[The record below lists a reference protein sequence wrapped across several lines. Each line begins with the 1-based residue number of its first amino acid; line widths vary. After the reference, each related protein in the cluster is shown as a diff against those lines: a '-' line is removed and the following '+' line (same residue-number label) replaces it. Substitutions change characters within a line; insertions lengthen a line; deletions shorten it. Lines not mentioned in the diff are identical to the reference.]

1 MNVMHEVRAVRSSE
15 SALEFC
21 HMKSRAFLASVLTA
35 VVFAG
40 FTVEAQRANA
50 ALAAQPGTRSNGG
63 PVVGSPALPSAAA
76 PIPGPVGGINPPTS
90 LLPRAKVR
98 KPKQESFVLP
108 FDPETG
114 EAWFTGNLVLKF
126 EDHVGARAARTDS
139 PAPFSTNGA
148 SIEAFSQILA
158 DNKLTVRQWINR
170 TPGELANLEERARLH
185 SGRAQPDLAG
195 MMIIENVEPTK
206 LVEIARAINALP
218 EIEFVDIERIPVLHQ
233 GCGPDAPGPCNV
245 PDPVNCAVANDD
257 GVGIFECNADPGGDN
272 PTFGC
277 QDATCCQLVATR
289 LPYCN
294 NGDLP
299 QGWDLICAAYANL
312 LCVGTIYDNENPPLQ
327 DRYDPCFTD
336 PNNPPSINPLFA
348 DFVPGLQ
355 AGCFEPHAGRGC
367 NQPSC
372 CYAVC
377 NFDPACCNTSW
388 DQNCVNLALSPNLEN
403 SCGGAA
409 QPGPTPDFTFQPSP
423 SAQNP
428 FLVGNYQLYT
438 QNNRAN
444 PTPDDPTVP
453 VFPGSRVFGGQGLD
467 LAGFDTLQQEV
478 STAYQG
484 GIAPRLRGQSI
495 RVAVIEFSAFVNHE
509 EFTKDANGNLLAQP
523 KVIQEPGQTILLIQG
538 ANNEPQHGTAALG
551 EIVSGNNGFGVTGI
565 SYNAQGYFFP
575 IVSIEEGSR
584 AQNAIVSCLEV
595 FRAGDVVNHSWGSP
609 PDRPLPAIAQYYTL
623 IALGS
628 DLGITTSVSAGNSNC
643 PIQPEAGEADSGCI
657 IVGAGHSGR
666 RVSPGQG
673 GIDLCPGYN
682 ACVGAYMRA
691 PFSNY
696 TGEDGATVHVMAWGE
711 NVATTGYGDLFIGE
725 NDIPANDSDPTQLNQ
740 LRTYTAQ
747 FSGTSSASPIIAGA
761 VTNLQAFAKQVYGNP
776 LPPTGVRGAISGQVF
791 PQCDAAVSQVQCGQS
806 IADCCINGDPDCD
819 GEFKP
824 VGGFPRMRD
833 AGIAVFTGSGWDS
846 NTTNVRVVRGEQP
859 AGSAWTSFLIRVADG
874 QSFRINSVRGRAGNI
889 VEGLT
894 YLATGNITD
903 MFATVS
909 PPIPNPQTSIF
920 DISLRYLSR
929 STRNF
934 VMLNAFVKNF
944 ETNRWEYIG
953 ANFLTVVYPAAPQ
966 GFSIPNSSN
975 YAKYLNPSSGNIEM
989 RIWTVGLG
997 APAPH
1002 AVEHDLIELGVNDP
1016 LVPL

>member
-1 MNVMHEVRAVRSSE
+1 
-15 SALEFC
+15 
-21 HMKSRAFLASVLTA
+21 MKSRAFLASVLTA
-35 VVFAG
+35 VVFTG
-40 FTVEAQRANA
+40 FSVEAQRANA
-50 ALAAQPGTRSNGG
+50 ALAPQPTNRSNGNSGGTPVAG
-63 PVVGSPALPSAAA
+63 PVVGA
-76 PIPGPVGGINPPTS
+76 PLPGPIGGINPPTT

-98 KPKQESFVLP
+98 KPAQESFVLP

-126 EDHVGARAARTDS
+126 EDFVGARASRTDS
-139 PAPFSTNGA
+139 PAPFSANG
-148 SIEAFSQILA
+148 SNIEAFSQILA

-245 PDPVNCAVANDD
+245 PDPANCGVANDD

-294 NGDLP
+294 DGDLP
-299 QGWDLICAAYANL
+299 QGWDVICAAYANL
-312 LCVGTIYDNENPPLQ
+312 LCVGTIYDSENPTLQ

-336 PNNPPSINPLFA
+336 PNNPPAINPLFA

-355 AGCFEPHAGRGC
+355 AGCFDPHAGRGC

-377 NFDPACCNTSW
+377 NFDPFCCNDQW
-388 DQNCVNLALSPNLEN
+388 DQNCVNLALSPNLAN
-403 SCGGAA
+403 SCGGGIEA
-409 QPGPTPDFTFQPSP
+409 GPTPDFTYVPAPSVD
-423 SAQNP
+423 NP
-428 FLVGNYQLYT
+428 FLVGGYQLYT
-438 QNNRAN
+438 QDSRAN
-444 PTPDDPTVP
+444 IQPDDPTIP
-453 VFPGSRVFGGQGLD
+453 AFPGSRIFGGQGLD
-467 LAGFDTLQQEV
+467 LPGFEALQQEIA
-478 STAYQG
+478 TAYQG
-484 GIAPRLRGQSI
+484 GIAPRLRGQSV

-509 EFTKDANGNLLAQP
+509 EFTRDAAGNLLAQP
-523 KVIQEPGQTILLIQG
+523 KVIQEAGQTIILVQG

-551 EIVSGNNGFGVTGI
+551 QIVSGNNGFGVTGI
-565 SYNAQGYFFP
+565 AYNAQGYFFP
-575 IVSIEEGSR
+575 IVSFEEGSR
-584 AQNAIVSCLEV
+584 AQNAIISCLEI

-609 PDRPLPAIAQYYTL
+609 PDRPLPSIAQYYTL
-623 IALGS
+623 IALGT
-628 DLGITTSVSAGNSNC
+628 DIGVTTSVSAGNSNC
-643 PIQPEAGEADSGCI
+643 AIQPQAGEADSGCI
-657 IVGAGHSGR
+657 IVGAMHSGR
-666 RVSPGQG
+666 RVTQGQG
-673 GIDLCPGYN
+673 GVPLCPGYD
-682 ACVGAYMRA
+682 ACGGAYMRA

-696 TGEDGATVHVMAWGE
+696 TGEEGATVHVAAWGE
-711 NVATTGYGDLFIGE
+711 NVATTGYGDLFIGA
-725 NDIPANDSDPTQLNQ
+725 NDIPNNDSDPTQLNQ

-761 VTNLQAFAKQVYGNP
+761 VANLQAFAKQVYGNA
-776 LPPTGVRGAISGQVF
+776 LPPTGVRGAVSGQVF

-806 IADCCINGDPDCD
+806 IADCCINGDPNCD

-859 AGSAWTSFLIRVADG
+859 AGFSWSSFLIRALDT
-874 QSFRINSVRGRAGNI
+874 QAFRINTVRGRAGNT

-894 YLATGNITD
+894 YLGTGNITD
-903 MFATVS
+903 LAASIS
-909 PPIPNPQTSIF
+909 PPIPEPTTSIN
-920 DISLRYLSR
+920 DISLRYVSR
-929 STRNF
+929 ATRNF
-934 VMLNAFVKNF
+934 VMLSAFVRNF
-944 ETNRWEYIG
+944 QTGRWEYIG
-953 ANFLTVVYPAAPQ
+953 ADFLTVQYPAAPQ
-966 GFSIPNSSN
+966 GFSIPSSGD
-975 YAKYLNPSSGNIEM
+975 YSKYLNPNTGNIEM

-997 APAPH
+997 ATGPH
-1002 AVEHDLIELGVNDP
+1002 AVLHDLIQLGVNDP
-1016 LVPL
+1016 LEPL